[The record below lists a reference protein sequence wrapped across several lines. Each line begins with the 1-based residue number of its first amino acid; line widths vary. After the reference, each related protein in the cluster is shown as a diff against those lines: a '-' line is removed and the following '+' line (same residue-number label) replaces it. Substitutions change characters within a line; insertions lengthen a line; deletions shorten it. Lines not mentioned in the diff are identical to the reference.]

1 MLVNQNVK
9 YFSDIDRMS
18 SIFAALGDPIRLGI
32 MERLGH
38 GESTVNE
45 LAKPFKVTLPAISR
59 HLKVLEHAGLI
70 SRKRKAQWRQC
81 STDADVIMEVAIWAE
96 NYKKLW
102 DSNLD
107 SLDTY
112 LEIVMKDK
120 NE

>member
-9 YFSDIDRMS
+9 YLSDIDHMS
-18 SIFAALGDPIRLGI
+18 TIFAALGDPTRLSI
-32 MERLGH
+32 MEHLSR

-70 SRKRKAQWRQC
+70 SRKRHAQWRQC
-81 STDADVIMEVAIWAE
+81 STDANVIMEVATWAE

-107 SLDTY
+107 NLDTY
-112 LEIVMKDK
+112 LDTLMKAE
-120 NE
+120 N